1 MTHEPSAYNEGFCPK
16 ATLLPPV
23 RWCSQTNSPSPGYL
37 CGLLCRSSCPLQT
50 RSECMGLCGPADPC
64 LPLWLPPQGQPG
76 FLVAPSQ
83 WHRGDVLGL
92 EKSPLHALL
101 LKRETEGGG
110 PGFRNKGVAMVT
122 SEESNSSPLRA
133 DGRVRQLAPQPGQGQ
148 LAGCHGDCLADQ
160 VLQFFWGPGQDQ
172 FRVPQ
177 THRHPHPHLNLQDQP
192 LCKGQASEGHSSPL
206 AF

>member
-1 MTHEPSAYNEGFCPK
+1 MLMPSANMEGVPE
-16 ATLLPPV
+16 LPQG
-23 RWCSQTNSPSPGYL
+23 R
-37 CGLLCRSSCPLQT
+37 
-50 RSECMGLCGPADPC
+50 PC

-83 WHRGDVLGL
+83 WLWEDVLGL

-110 PGFRNKGVAMVT
+110 PDLRNKGVAMVT

-133 DGRVRQLAPQPGQGQ
+133 DGRVRQLAPQPGQGR
-148 LAGCHGDCLADQ
+148 LAGCHGDSQADQ

-172 FRVPQ
+172 LRVPQ
-177 THRHPHPHLNLQDQP
+177 SRPATPSPKSPKAVPVQGTGLRRAQLTTCFFTLSVRA
-192 LCKGQASEGHSSPL
+192 LCKITSPAGLGISTQAMV
-206 AF
+206 